1 MKKKIIEIKN
11 SLFGKKKDEDYVE
24 PQDYIEIS
32 PNSDEKRAKIMVK
45 YFVLTDFADI
55 KPVIDSI
62 RSGYTI
68 AFIKIKPLKDKDIT
82 ELKRGLDKI
91 KKTVEVINGDL
102 IGIEEDY
109 IIATPGFASVARGDS
124 GDVF

>member
-1 MKKKIIEIKN
+1 MRKKIVEIKKT
-11 SLFGKKKDEDYVE
+11 LFGDKKEEGNTE
-24 PQDYIEIS
+24 PQDYIEVS
-32 PNSDEKRAKIMVK
+32 PDSNERKAKIMVK

-55 KPVIDSI
+55 KPVIDSL

-91 KKTVEVINGDL
+91 KKTIEAISGDVIGV
-102 IGIEEDY
+102 EEDY
-109 IIATPGFASVARGDS
+109 IIATPSFVSVARGE
-124 GDVF
+124 VAEF